1 MPIPLFLQRA
11 HRQAR
16 KVKGHVH
23 ALQSISHRPV
33 SRRHLPSEQRAWVKP
48 SVTLGRL
55 FDLSEPQNH
64 HLQNGT
70 NNHFSVTVLRFARP
84 GPGLENLNPVVI
96 MYKVVTI
103 GPIS

>member
-1 MPIPLFLQRA
+1 M
-11 HRQAR
+11 
-16 KVKGHVH
+16 
-23 ALQSISHRPV
+23 LQSISHRPV
-33 SRRHLPSEQRAWVKP
+33 SRRHLLSEQRARDKP

-70 NNHFSVTVLRFARP
+70 NNHFSVTVLQFAGL
-84 GPGLENLNPVVI
+84 GPGLENLNLVVI
-96 MYKVVTI
+96 MYNIITF